1 MNTRSVISKVVG
13 ILVTIAAIW
22 AYVYKPT
29 LPISLPAATKDTP
42 VTPIVDG
49 AAIDF
54 STGKPVVG
62 TSDADKAS
70 MDAAV
75 KQIDEAAKSV
85 TFKADPTPTK

>member
-1 MNTRSVISKVVG
+1 VVG

-22 AYVYKPT
+22 AYFYKPAIPVS
-29 LPISLPAATKDTP
+29 LPPSLPAATKDTP

-54 STGKPVVG
+54 STGKPVVS
-62 TSDADKAS
+62 TSAADKAS

-75 KQIDEAAKSV
+75 KQIDEAAKGV